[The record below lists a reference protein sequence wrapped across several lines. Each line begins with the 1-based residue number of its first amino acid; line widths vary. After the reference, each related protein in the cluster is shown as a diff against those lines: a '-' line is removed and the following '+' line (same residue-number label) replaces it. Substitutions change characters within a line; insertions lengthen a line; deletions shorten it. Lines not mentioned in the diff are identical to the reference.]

1 MDRWF
6 VDDTSAPG
14 IIPSNSVS
22 LLISTVSDNNNFSM
36 VHNMK
41 LNPTKYKEMLVNFLH
56 NPKYLLRPV
65 TIINNVINRVMSYK
79 DVRRFCTVT

>member
-6 VDDTSAPG
+6 VDDTSAPE

-22 LLISTVSDNNNFSM
+22 LLISTVCDDNNFSM

-41 LNPTKYKEMLVNFLH
+41 LNPTKYNEMLVNFLH
-56 NPKYLLRPV
+56 NPNYLLRPI
-65 TIINNVINRVMSYK
+65 TISNIVIYRVMSNK
-79 DVRRFCTVT
+79 MPGGFAQ